1 MANGGG
7 VTPLWD
13 NGDVAETGQRA
24 KWWSVRRPSVRVVV
38 SDADP
43 AMCGTIAHLL
53 GVAFRTPVIAQSM
66 NARLR
71 VEVLGDYRVDTSL
84 MATAMGEP
92 FAAEPVTRFVAGDDI
107 VAVAT
112 LTGLSTVAHE
122 RAFVEESGAPIVSL
136 ARLDGLIVPSGAP
149 LSLADVSC
157 TAADAVAVRSSP
169 DMSVAEIADRCF
181 AFTTIVANEL
191 AG

>member
-1 MANGGG
+1 M
-7 VTPLWD
+7 
-13 NGDVAETGQRA
+13 AETGQRA
-24 KWWSVRRPSVRVVV
+24 KWWSVRRPGVRVVV

-43 AMCGTIAHLL
+43 AICGTVAHLL
-53 GVAFRTPVIAQSM
+53 GVAFRTPVIAQGV
-66 NARLR
+66 NTQIR

-92 FAAEPVTRFVAGDDI
+92 FAAAPVTRFVAGHDI

-122 RAFVEESGAPIVSL
+122 RAFVEESGAPIVCL
-136 ARLDGLIVPSGAP
+136 ARMDGLVLPSGLP
-149 LSLADVSC
+149 PTLAEVSC
-157 TAADAVAVRSSP
+157 TRDEITEIGVNSE
-169 DMSVAEIADRCF
+169 MSIAEIADRCF